1 MVRRAPLNSFPNRAL
16 CYFPPAETS
25 MKRARRDDRLS
36 LHPRRHGWW
45 KNIEM
50 RGTQVNCNTVRRLY
64 EATCMRGGLSQPTTR
79 EPGTAMLIYMRH
91 IYMSRCTRDSRA
103 ATCAAARRRSRNPTR
118 GWDRQRR
125 ACAHVRQERM
135 QPICGRTTRVRSHG
149 RYRRGVAGDKSPC

>member
-1 MVRRAPLNSFPNRAL
+1 
-16 CYFPPAETS
+16 

-91 IYMSRCTRDSRA
+91 IHVKVHTRLASGNVRGGGGL
-103 ATCAAARRRSRNPTR
+103 SRNPTR

-125 ACAHVRQERM
+125 ACAHVKQSECS
-135 QPICGRTTRVRSHG
+135 PSA
-149 RYRRGVAGDKSPC
+149 VARPECVVTGGTAGA